1 MGVAGVSNCVV
12 QRRRDQEG
20 KTDHDSDVGPIVQQR
35 LETTEQFDR
44 LPGQG
49 GFLNLE
55 SLPAQGSGHPPRT
68 VCEQMDAGHSYTS
81 IVSLSI
87 MSDASA
93 TLYQLTAPVDV
104 PAALD
109 RQEID
114 YLTVQADRLL
124 VIFRKAVINIEIW
137 EGTLETTRRATIDVL
152 DTAPGSAG
160 TEDQLIDQFL
170 EQLETATGTEW
181 RDLSS

>member
-1 MGVAGVSNCVV
+1 
-12 QRRRDQEG
+12 
-20 KTDHDSDVGPIVQQR
+20 
-35 LETTEQFDR
+35 
-44 LPGQG
+44 
-49 GFLNLE
+49 
-55 SLPAQGSGHPPRT
+55 
-68 VCEQMDAGHSYTS
+68 
-81 IVSLSI
+81 